1 MGNEHPTNKR
11 ASVVWWWLI
20 YVVFVV
26 YGSLVPFEFVPL
38 PFGAAWTKFLATE
51 LLDVGVHGRGDW
63 VSNGVLYV
71 PVGFLTFSLLL
82 GRGAVWA
89 RAVASVGA
97 TAFVFAL
104 AVAVEF
110 LQLYFPGRTVSL
122 NDLIAEWIGGL
133 FGAFVAV
140 YWGTHFWR
148 LISAWQH
155 QALPSLMSYALRAY
169 AALYILFG
177 FFPFD
182 FILSATEL
190 QEKYY
195 SSNWGWFVAP
205 DFLGGGI
212 LTMTVK
218 LIAEGVAVLPLGV
231 LLARMCPAVSR
242 NQSFVAG
249 SVLGG
254 VVEIGQF
261 FVFSGLAQ
269 GISVLTRVFGIAF
282 GVHLARQHAVF
293 NMERLRS
300 LLHRHVLA
308 LFVAYL
314 IALVAIHGWF
324 GHELR
329 DWDAIGRSWTAT
341 RFQPFYYH
349 YFTTEQAALVS
360 VVAVAIM
367 YAPMGLLTWATYSVP
382 LFAFVA
388 TLLLA
393 TIFESSKLFLEG
405 FHADPTNILIG
416 ATTAWGVR
424 RALRF
429 LRVAQS
435 RTGPCE
441 AESTRRDAS
450 SKVNITQT
458 SPVGMSSILGK
469 DVAILATVIT

>member
-218 LIAEGVAVLPLGV
+218 LIAEGVAVLPL
-231 LLARMCPAVSR
+231 
-242 NQSFVAG
+242 AG
-249 SVLGG
+249 
-254 VVEIGQF
+254 
-261 FVFSGLAQ
+261 
-269 GISVLTRVFGIAF
+269 
-282 GVHLARQHAVF
+282 
-293 NMERLRS
+293 
-300 LLHRHVLA
+300 
-308 LFVAYL
+308 
-314 IALVAIHGWF
+314 
-324 GHELR
+324 
-329 DWDAIGRSWTAT
+329 
-341 RFQPFYYH
+341 
-349 YFTTEQAALVS
+349 
-360 VVAVAIM
+360 
-367 YAPMGLLTWATYSVP
+367 
-382 LFAFVA
+382 
-388 TLLLA
+388 
-393 TIFESSKLFLEG
+393 
-405 FHADPTNILIG
+405 
-416 ATTAWGVR
+416 
-424 RALRF
+424 
-429 LRVAQS
+429 
-435 RTGPCE
+435 C
-441 AESTRRDAS
+441 
-450 SKVNITQT
+450 
-458 SPVGMSSILGK
+458 
-469 DVAILATVIT
+469 